1 MADVDARPHSPLR
14 RAFGAIVIAVV
25 CFVLLWWAVFTA
37 TTAALIAVGIG
48 VAAWAMAGVSEFIE
62 GVVSA
67 IGAVLAAI
75 AAVFT
80 IFS

>member
-14 RAFGAIVIAVV
+14 RAFGAIVIGFV
-25 CFVLLWWAVFTA
+25 CFVLLWWAVFSA
-37 TTAALIAVGIG
+37 VTAALVAVGVG
-48 VAAWAMAGVSEFIE
+48 VVVWAMAGVSEVIE
-62 GVVSA
+62 AVVSA